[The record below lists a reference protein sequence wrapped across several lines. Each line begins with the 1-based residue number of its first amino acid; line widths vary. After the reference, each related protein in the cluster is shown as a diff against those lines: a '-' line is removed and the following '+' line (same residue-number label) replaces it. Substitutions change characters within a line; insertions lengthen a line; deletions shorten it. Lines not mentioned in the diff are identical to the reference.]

1 MRRMCIGY
9 TQKELAKA
17 LGVTQAALAS
27 WERGD
32 AVPSRQR
39 LPDLCR
45 CLEVDIDELLEI
57 LGDTLNV

>member
-1 MRRMCIGY
+1 MGY
-9 TQKELAKA
+9 TQKDLAEA
-17 LGVTQAALAS
+17 LGVTQAALAC

-32 AVPSRQR
+32 GVPSRQR

-45 CLEVDIDELLEI
+45 CLDVDIDELLEI